1 MTKLEELRAA
11 AFAAYAAKVAAH
23 VDYDAA
29 VDYADDAADDSA
41 VDYAYDTYL
50 VACDDFDDNA
60 AAYRTELKKQQE
72 NTND

>member
-1 MTKLEELRAA
+1 MTKLEELKAA

-29 VDYADDAADDSA
+29 VDYADDAADDSS

-50 VACDDFDDNA
+50 VACDDFDDTA

-72 NTND
+72 KTND

>member
-1 MTKLEELRAA
+1 MTKLEELKAA

-23 VDYDAA
+23 VAYNAA
-29 VDYADDAADDSA
+29 VDYADDAADDS

-50 VACDDFDDNA
+50 VACDDFDDTA

-72 NTND
+72 KTND